1 MPRISAP
8 ETSPDPRVAAIFH
21 EIEGAFG
28 MIPNLF
34 RTYGHYP
41 PLLEAN
47 WNKVKAVMM
56 GGALSRKLKE
66 SIAVL
71 ISKDNGCDYCV
82 AAHETA
88 LRAVGLSAAEIR
100 AIEEDLEKSDFSA
113 KEKTLIDLARQ
124 ANRNPL
130 RMDDELFETLRG
142 HGASAAEMVEAL
154 GVMEVFT
161 SFNKFLDA
169 LQVDFDFSREL

>member
-8 ETSPDPRVAAIFH
+8 ETSQDPRVVAIFQ

-28 MIPNLF
+28 MVPNLF
-34 RTYGHYP
+34 RTYGHHP

-56 GGALSRKLKE
+56 GGTLSRKVKE

-88 LRAVGLSAAEIR
+88 LRAVGLSPAEIR
-100 AIEEDLEKSDFSA
+100 IIEEDLEKSDFSA
-113 KEKTLIDLARQ
+113 KEKALIDLARQ

-130 RMDDELFETLRG
+130 RMDDDLFETLRG
-142 HGASAAEMVEAL
+142 RGVSAAEMVEAL

-169 LQVDFDFSREL
+169 LQVDIDFPREL